1 MNRIARIVFTGL
13 IAGLVIFVAGNVVDV
28 LSSFIIRAPETTGKL
43 DLAATILLTFLFD
56 LIAGL
61 LITFAYGIVKNGLPA
76 NRIFRALT
84 YAGVL
89 ILVNT
94 LPRAADAYVGVPID
108 NAVVVSWL
116 VSWILEAVLAAS
128 LIILLYPDGKKP
140 SKGTKMPES
149 EPDASPAPPKP

>member
-1 MNRIARIVFTGL
+1 MNRVARIIFTGL

-28 LSSFIIRAPETTGKL
+28 LSSFIIRAPVTTGKL

-61 LITFAYGIVKNGLPA
+61 LITLAYGIVKNGLPA
-76 NRIFRALT
+76 NRVFGALI

-89 ILVNT
+89 ILVNA

-108 NAVVVSWL
+108 NVVLLSWL
-116 VSWILEAVLAAS
+116 VSWTLEAVLAAF
-128 LIILLYPDGKKP
+128 LIVLLYPGGKKLKP
-140 SKGTKMPES
+140 AEGKTPES
-149 EPDASPAPPKP
+149 EP